1 MKFAYL
7 IFAHQQPELF
17 IRLIKKIDSA
27 ESIFFI
33 HIDKRVDIAPFKEI
47 EKFIAVRKIVWIK
60 RASIVW
66 AGFNQIRVTL
76 AGLRAVLDYPEK
88 ISHVTFISGQDYPVK
103 PILEY
108 HRYLSQSNEANF
120 IEYSSLPRPNWANGG
135 LDRIHYY
142 HLLFTK
148 FRLAFPII
156 SYLKIKLPFTAQNKY
171 TLLRKVVNY
180 LPSSKK
186 FPRKFLTG
194 YIPYEGSNWFT
205 FSTSLV
211 RDIFHELETNKK
223 FYRYFKY
230 THHPDEIFFQT
241 LILNRLPKQVEKT
254 VNQNLTYVEFDK
266 TTGRPFN
273 LTIDF
278 FEKLKNTNRFF
289 ARKFEEKES
298 HSLLEKIDTELLN
311 TGNPI
316 RNID

>member
-180 LPSSKK
+180 LPSSKNFLENSLPVIFHTK
-186 FPRKFLTG
+186 VLTG
-194 YIPYEGSNWFT
+194 LRFQQAWSGIYFMNLKRIKNFT
-205 FSTSLV
+205 G
-211 RDIFHELETNKK
+211 
-223 FYRYFKY
+223 
-230 THHPDEIFFQT
+230 
-241 LILNRLPKQVEKT
+241 ILNIP
-254 VNQNLTYVEFDK
+254 
-266 TTGRPFN
+266 TTRMKY
-273 LTIDF
+273 F
-278 FEKLKNTNRFF
+278 FK
-289 ARKFEEKES
+289 
-298 HSLLEKIDTELLN
+298 HSF
-311 TGNPI
+311 
-316 RNID
+316 